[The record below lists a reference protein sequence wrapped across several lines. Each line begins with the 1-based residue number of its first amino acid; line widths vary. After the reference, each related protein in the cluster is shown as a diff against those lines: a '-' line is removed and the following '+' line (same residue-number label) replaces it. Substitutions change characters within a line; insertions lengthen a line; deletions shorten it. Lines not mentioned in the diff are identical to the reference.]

1 MRIVSREFLVKG
13 QRLLRFY
20 SYYSLFL
27 ALFLT
32 IVDSLDSDNVI
43 IGGTAPN
50 IFLVCVSIYVIV
62 AAGFVTFAS
71 RNPNPHTAI
80 SYVFIEVAILA
91 TLMYASGGTDSGFSS
106 LILIPVVIA
115 NLLAPGVLGLGVA
128 AWTSIAVFYIQLFW
142 LGKFTTPD
150 IVNAGLKG
158 LLFFTL
164 ATITQGLSKRL
175 QSTLSLADQ
184 QARRIRRLQH
194 FSKKT
199 LQGLPNG
206 VIACDKNHQVLLF
219 NQQAAKWF
227 TLLEMTPLPGL
238 LQQARTG
245 SKLDIGQTRLILNR
259 VPIEQ
264 SDRGDYL
271 LYLEDSARIDAEA
284 QQLKLAS
291 LGRLTAS
298 IAHEIRNPLSALR
311 QASQLLA
318 ETEYLKA
325 PEHKLTHIIEQH
337 CMRINRTIE
346 DILQLSRRSQA
357 CRETLKLKPWLEHF
371 RDHFT
376 GLHQDKSYRL
386 ELDCDDDILIH
397 FDPDHLQQIL
407 HNLCSN
413 GLRHALQLQG
423 PAAAL
428 KLQAS
433 RNNNRLQ
440 LRIMD
445 NGAGISDD
453 QQAHLFEPF
462 YTTEHDGTGLGL
474 YLSRELCEANQATI
488 QYIRLHQQTCFII
501 AIDPI
506 QPENQQKVHSA

>member
-1 MRIVSREFLVKG
+1 MRIVSSEFLVKG

-32 IVDSLDSDNVI
+32 IVDSLDSSNII

-50 IFLVCVSIYVIV
+50 IFLVCVSLYVIV

-71 RNPNPHTAI
+71 RNPNPQTAI
-80 SYVFIEVAILA
+80 SYVFIEIAILA

-106 LILIPVVIA
+106 LILIPVVIS

-142 LGKFTTPD
+142 LGKFTTPE

-184 QARRIRRLQH
+184 QATRIRRLQH

-199 LQGLPNG
+199 LQGLPSG
-206 VIACDKNHQVLLF
+206 VIACDKNHQVLLY
-219 NQQAAKWF
+219 NHQAAKWF
-227 TLLEMTPLPGL
+227 TLFELAPLPGL
-238 LQQARTG
+238 LQQAKTG
-245 SKLDIGQTRLILNR
+245 SKLTIGQTRLILNR

-264 SDRGDYL
+264 SEPGDYL

-318 ETEYLKA
+318 ETDYLKA
-325 PEHKLTHIIEQH
+325 PEQKLTHIIEQH

-346 DILQLSRRSQA
+346 DILQLSRRTQA
-357 CRETLKLKPWLEHF
+357 CRETLKLKPWLQHFKEHF
-371 RDHFT
+371 T
-376 GLHQDKSYRL
+376 SLHQDKSFRL
-386 ELDCDDDILIH
+386 ELACDEELLIH

-413 GLRHALQLQG
+413 GLRHAWQQQGPDTALQLQ
-423 PAAAL
+423 AIHT
-428 KLQAS
+428 
-433 RNNNRLQ
+433 NNRLQ

-445 NGAGISDD
+445 NGPGVSDD
-453 QQAHLFEPF
+453 QQEHLFEPF

-488 QYIRLHQQTCFII
+488 QYIRMQRQTCFII
-501 AIDPI
+501 ESDPI
-506 QPENQQKVHSA
+506 QPKNQQKVHNA